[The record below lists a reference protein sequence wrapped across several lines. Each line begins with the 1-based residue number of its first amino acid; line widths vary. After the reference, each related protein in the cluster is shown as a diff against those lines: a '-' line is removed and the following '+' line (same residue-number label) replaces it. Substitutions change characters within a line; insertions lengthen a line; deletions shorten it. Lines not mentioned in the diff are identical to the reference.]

1 MAITNNALDKNK
13 IMLYGLTELKLIPY
27 SDADTLGTKSFT
39 FDTLLEDSVSLQQ
52 DENTTNERGCETKS
66 EPAIKNVILGAWQF
80 AATSLDL
87 QAEIMTNFGGWV
99 AGSTDTD
106 VIIAPTAYK
115 TQYAMAIMKFGSSDM
130 CVVCP
135 KIQIDARAV
144 LASLKTGSGECAIS
158 GTALEG
164 ELTIDSGKKKATIAF
179 VPAEKLETV
188 IPDLAGE

>member
-13 IMLYGLTELKLIPY
+13 ILLYGLTELKLIPY
-27 SDADTLGTKSFT
+27 AGDALGTKSFT
-39 FDTLLEDSVSLQQ
+39 FDTLLADSVSLQQ
-52 DENTTNERGCETKS
+52 DENTINQRDCETKS
-66 EPAIKNVILGAWQF
+66 EPAIKNVVLGSWQF

-87 QAEIMTNFGGWV
+87 QGEILANFGGWV

-106 VIIAPTAYK
+106 VYLAPSAYK
-115 TQYAMAIMKFGSSDM
+115 TLYAMAIMKFGSSDM

-144 LASLKTGSGECAIS
+144 LASLKTSSSECAIS
-158 GTALEG
+158 GTAVEG
-164 ELTIDSGKKKATIAF
+164 ELTVDSGKKKATAAF

-188 IPDLAGE
+188 IPELAGK

>member
-27 SDADTLGTKSFT
+27 EGDALGKKSFT
-39 FDTLLEDSVSLQQ
+39 FDTLLADSVSLQQ
-52 DENTTNERGCETKS
+52 DENTTNQRDSETKS
-66 EPAIKNVILGAWQF
+66 EPAIKNVVLGSWQF

-87 QAEIMTNFGGWV
+87 QGEILANFGGWV
-99 AGSTDTD
+99 AGSTDAD
-106 VIIAPTAYK
+106 VYLAPSAYK
-115 TQYAMAIMKFGSSDM
+115 TLYAMAIMKFGSSDI

-144 LASLKTGSGECAIS
+144 LASLKTSSGECAIS
-158 GTALEG
+158 GTAVEG
-164 ELTIDSGKKKATIAF
+164 ELTVDSVKKKATVAF

-188 IPDLAGE
+188 IPELGA